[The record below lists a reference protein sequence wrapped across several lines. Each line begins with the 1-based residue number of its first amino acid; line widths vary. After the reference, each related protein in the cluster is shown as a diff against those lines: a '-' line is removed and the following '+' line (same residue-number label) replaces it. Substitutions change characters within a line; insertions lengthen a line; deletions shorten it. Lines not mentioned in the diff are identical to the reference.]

1 MKIHSLIVLAAAI
14 AWASALKTTKSLKP
28 VVLESFEEEMTF
40 SSMQPIKLSEAP
52 APAPAPAPQK
62 PWKTSGS
69 DKCTATATVPSSCTL
84 GDADCPTSTSGTCS
98 SA

>member
-1 MKIHSLIVLAAAI
+1 MKIHSLIVLAAAV

-40 SSMQPIKLSEAP
+40 SSMQPIKLSA

>member
-40 SSMQPIKLSEAP
+40 SSMQPIKLSA
-52 APAPAPAPQK
+52 APAPAPQK

>member
-1 MKIHSLIVLAAAI
+1 MKIQSLIALAAAV

-40 SSMQPIKLSEAP
+40 SSMQPIKLSAAP
-52 APAPAPAPQK
+52 PPPPPAK

-69 DKCTATATVPSSCTL
+69 DKC
-84 GDADCPTSTSGTCS
+84 
-98 SA
+98 